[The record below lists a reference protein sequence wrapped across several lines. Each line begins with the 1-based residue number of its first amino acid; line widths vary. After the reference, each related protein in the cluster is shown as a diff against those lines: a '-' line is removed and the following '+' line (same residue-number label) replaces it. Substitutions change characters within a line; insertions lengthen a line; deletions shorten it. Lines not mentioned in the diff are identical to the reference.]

1 MAKKGKRYRA
11 ALALVEQAAGDNG
24 GELPL
29 ERAAEVVK
37 QTARAKFDES
47 VDIDLRLGV
56 DPRHADQMVRGSVAL
71 PHGTGKTVRV
81 LVLTNEGK
89 QAEARDAGAD
99 MVGLDDYIDRIQNE
113 GFVDFDVMIAS
124 PDVMPKIGRLGR
136 VLGPR
141 GLMPNPKS
149 GTVTNDIGEA
159 VQAVKAGRID
169 FRVDKQGNLHTAIGK
184 ASFSPEQIRENAEAF
199 LREVM
204 RLRPSSAKGTYVK
217 SVTLSTTMGPA
228 VPVDRNAAVNAVR

>member
-1 MAKKGKRYRA
+1 MAKRGKRYREA
-11 ALALVEQAAGDNG
+11 SELIENATAENG
-24 GELPL
+24 GELSL
-29 ERAAEVVK
+29 EMAVSLIK
-37 QTARAKFDES
+37 QTAKVKFDES
-47 VDIDLRLGV
+47 VDMDIRLGV

-71 PHGTGKTVRV
+71 PHGTGKEVRV

-99 MVGLDDYIDRIQNE
+99 LVGLDDFVDKIQKE
-113 GFVDFDVMIAS
+113 GFTDFDVMIAS

-149 GTVTNDIGEA
+149 GTVTNDIADA

-169 FRVDKQGNLHTAIGK
+169 FRVDKAGILHTAIGK
-184 ASFSPEQIRENAEAF
+184 SSFSEEQIRENAEAF

-204 RLRPSSAKGTYVK
+204 RLRPSSAKGIYIR

-228 VPVDRNAAVNAVR
+228 VPVDRNAAVSAVR

>member
-1 MAKKGKRYRA
+1 MAKRGKRYREASELIEKA
-11 ALALVEQAAGDNG
+11 AAENG
-24 GELPL
+24 GELSL
-29 ERAAEVVK
+29 ELAVSLIK
-37 QTARAKFDES
+37 QMAKAKFDES
-47 VDIDLRLGV
+47 VDIDIRLGV

-71 PHGTGKTVRV
+71 PHGTGKEVRV
-81 LVLTNEGK
+81 LVLTNESK

-99 MVGLDDYIDRIQNE
+99 LVGLDDFVDKIQND
-113 GFVDFDVMIAS
+113 GFTDFDVMIAS

-149 GTVTNDIGEA
+149 GTVTNDIAEA

-169 FRVDKQGNLHTAIGK
+169 FRVDKAGILHTAIGK
-184 ASFSPEQIRENAEAF
+184 SSFSEEQIRENAEAF

-204 RLRPSSAKGTYVK
+204 RLRPSSAKGIYVR

-228 VPVDRNAAVNAVR
+228 VPVDRNAAVSAVR

>member
-1 MAKKGKRYRA
+1 MAKQGKRFRA
-11 ALALVEQAAGDNG
+11 ALELVQKATEANG

-29 ERAAEVVK
+29 EQAADLVK

-71 PHGTGKTVRV
+71 PHGTGKSVRV

-89 QAEARDAGAD
+89 QAEARSAGAD
-99 MVGLDDYIDRIQNE
+99 MVGLDDYVDRIQNE
-113 GFVDFDVMIAS
+113 GFTDFDVMIAS

-159 VQAVKAGRID
+159 VNAVKAGRID

-199 LREVM
+199 LREIM
-204 RLRPSSAKGTYVK
+204 RLRPSSAKGVYVR

-228 VPVDRNAAVNAVR
+228 VPVDRNAAVNAAR

>member
-1 MAKKGKRYRA
+1 MPKHGKRYRQ
-11 ALALVEQAAGDNG
+11 ALTLVQGELETAG
-24 GELPL
+24 GELTL
-29 ERAAEVVK
+29 DRAADLVK
-37 QTARAKFDES
+37 RTSSSKFDES
-47 VDIDLRLGV
+47 VDIDVRLNV

-71 PHGTGKTVRV
+71 PHGTGKSVRV

-89 QAEARDAGAD
+89 QAEARNAGAD
-99 MVGLDDYIDRIQNE
+99 LVGLDDFIAKIQDE

-149 GTVTNDIGEA
+149 GTVTNDVGEA

-169 FRVDKQGNLHTAIGK
+169 FRVDKNGNLHTAIGK
-184 ASFSPEQIRENAEAF
+184 ASFNADQLRENAEAF
-199 LREVM
+199 LREVI
-204 RLRPSSAKGTYVK
+204 RLRPSSAKGTYVR

-228 VPVDRNAAVNAVR
+228 VPIERNSAVATAR

>member
-1 MAKKGKRYRA
+1 MPKHGKRYRE
-11 ALALVEQAAGDNG
+11 ALALVEGAVSEAG

-29 ERAAEVVK
+29 DRAADVVK
-37 QTARAKFDES
+37 QTARAKFEES
-47 VDIDLRLGV
+47 VDMDVRLNV

-71 PHGTGKTVRV
+71 PHGTGKSVRV

-89 QAEARDAGAD
+89 QAEARAAGAD
-99 MVGLDDYIDRIQNE
+99 LVGLDDYIAKISDE

-149 GTVTNDIGEA
+149 GTVTADVGEA
-159 VQAVKAGRID
+159 VHAVKAGRID
-169 FRVDKQGNLHTAIGK
+169 FRVDKNGCLHSAIGK
-184 ASFSPEQIRENAEAF
+184 SSFSPDQLRDNAEAF
-199 LREVM
+199 LREVI
-204 RLRPSSAKGTYVK
+204 RLRPSSAKGTYVR
-217 SVTLSTTMGPA
+217 SVTLSTTMGPP
-228 VPVDRNAAVNAVR
+228 VPVDRTVAAGAAR